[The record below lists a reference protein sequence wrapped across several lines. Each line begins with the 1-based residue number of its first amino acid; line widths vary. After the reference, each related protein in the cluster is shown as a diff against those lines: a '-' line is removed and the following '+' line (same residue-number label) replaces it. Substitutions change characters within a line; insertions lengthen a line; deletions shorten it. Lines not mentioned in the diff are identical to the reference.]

1 MVIFRH
7 MTLDRVLVYFLYTT
21 YTTTTWSVHYLPTL
35 LIQLGHVMWY
45 CDILLCDGDTCDVT
59 LSHTSYV

>member
-35 LIQLGHVMWY
+35 LIQLGHVM
-45 CDILLCDGDTCDVT
+45 
-59 LSHTSYV
+59 